1 MAPKYIFVTGGVV
14 SSLGKG
20 VAASSIGCLL
30 ESRGFKVTLQ
40 KCDPYLNVDPGT
52 MSPFQHGEVFVTEDG
67 AETDLDLGHYERFT
81 HAKLSRDNN
90 WTTGR
95 IYETILTKERRGDYL
110 GKTVQVIPHV
120 TDEIKAT
127 IRKVSE
133 AVDVVIVEIGGTVG
147 DIESLPFLEAI
158 RQMRLELGFHNTL
171 FVHVTLVP
179 FIAAA
184 GELKTKPTQHSVKE
198 MLGIGIQPD
207 ILLCR
212 SDRHI
217 PEELKKKIALFC
229 NVKDS
234 CVISMEDVD
243 TIYAVP
249 VELAKEGLDA
259 EIVHHLKLADNPA
272 NMQPWLDLVQ
282 RMNHPSGE
290 VRIAVVGKYVQL
302 EDAYKSLREAL
313 LHGGLAHQHKTVLEW
328 IEAEEI
334 TSAEIA
340 ANRLR
345 GYDGILVPGGFG
357 KRGIQGMVHT
367 IQYARENKVPFFGIC
382 LGMQCATIEYARDMA
397 DLKQADSTE
406 FDPQTPHR
414 VIYKLRELLGV
425 DEMGGT
431 MRLGAWPCKL
441 EPGSFAHQAYGKLEI
456 SERHRH
462 RYEFNRDYEKTLLAA
477 GLRITGRTPDENY
490 VEIIEAPDHPWF
502 LGCQFHPEFKSK
514 PLEPHPLF
522 AAFIGAAL
530 EHKCHK
536 TRPAAMLTQPEQ
548 TQSHAPALRAS
559 PSATA

>member
-30 ESRGFKVTLQ
+30 ESRGFRVTLQ

-127 IRKVSE
+127 IRKVSDE
-133 AVDVVIVEIGGTVG
+133 VDVVIVEIGGTVG

-158 RQMRLELGFHNTL
+158 RQMRLELGAENTL

-217 PEELKKKIALFC
+217 PSDLKKKIALFC
-229 NVKDS
+229 NVAEA

-249 VELAKEGLDA
+249 VELSREGLDA
-259 EIVHHLKLADNPA
+259 QILRHLKLEERPSD
-272 NMQPWLDLVQ
+272 MRPWLDLVY
-282 RMNHPSGE
+282 RMHNPAGE
-290 VRIAVVGKYVQL
+290 IRIAVVGKYVQL

-313 LHGGLAHQHKTVLEW
+313 LHGGLAHNHKTVLEW

-334 TSAEIA
+334 DSPETA
-340 ANRLR
+340 AARLR

-357 KRGIQGMVHT
+357 KRGIQGMINT
-367 IQYARENKVPFFGIC
+367 IQFARESKIPYFGIC
-382 LGMQCATIEYARDMA
+382 LGMQCATVEYARDA
-397 DLKQADSTE
+397 AGLKQADSTE

-441 EPGSFAHQAYGKLEI
+441 EPGSLAARAYGKTEI

-462 RYEFNRDYEKTLLAA
+462 RYEFNRDYEKTLVSA

-490 VEIIEAPDHPWF
+490 VEIIEAPEHPWF

-530 EHKCHK
+530 EHKK
-536 TRPAAMLTQPEQ
+536 ARSRATTEPPRVQAATIAP
-548 TQSHAPALRAS
+548 HANA
-559 PSATA
+559 

>member
-95 IYETILTKERRGDYL
+95 IYETILGKERRGDYL

-127 IRKVSE
+127 IKKVSE
-133 AVDVVIVEIGGTVG
+133 GVDVVIVEIGGTVG

-158 RQMRLELGFHNTL
+158 RQMRLELGTENTL

-217 PEELKKKIALFC
+217 PADLKKKIALFC
-229 NVKDS
+229 NVADS

-249 VELAKEGLDA
+249 VELGREGLDA
-259 EIVHHLKLADNPA
+259 QILRLLKLEEHPHPQDMRSWVDLVHRLHNPA
-272 NMQPWLDLVQ
+272 
-282 RMNHPSGE
+282 GE
-290 VRIAVVGKYVQL
+290 ARIAIVGKYVQL

-313 LHGGLAHQHKTVLEW
+313 LHGGLAHNHKTVLEW

-334 TSAEIA
+334 DSLETA
-340 ANRLR
+340 AARLR
-345 GYDGILVPGGFG
+345 NYDGILVPGGFG
-357 KRGIQGMVHT
+357 KRGIAGMVHT
-367 IQYARENKVPFFGIC
+367 IHYAREHKVPFFGIC
-382 LGMQCATIEYARDMA
+382 LGMQCATIEYARDVA

-441 EPGSFAHQAYGKLEI
+441 EPGSFANKAYGKVEI
-456 SERHRH
+456 NERHRH
-462 RYEFNRDYEKTLLAA
+462 RYEFNRDYEKILTNA

-490 VEIIEAPDHPWF
+490 VEIVEAPDHPWF

-522 AAFIGAAL
+522 AAFIGAAV
-530 EHKCHK
+530 EHKK
-536 TRPAAMLTQPEQ
+536 NKSRPAAE
-548 TQSHAPALRAS
+548 SHRAQAVAVAPH
-559 PSATA
+559 ATA